1 MYFCI
6 EIRRTHRGS
15 KVLPNFER
23 DNFLGLIL
31 YILHFEEGFICTIDI
46 LLDLFLFPFNLILR
60 FTPTYSIFP
69 STSLF
74 IPLLQLI
81 FIPFISLSL
90 FLISSSLLFKFIYSS
105 LSLNSL
111 CVPFLSVSL
120 FLYFLFLSLPPP

>member
-31 YILHFEEGFICTIDI
+31 YILHFEGGVICTIDI
-46 LLDLFLFPFNLILR
+46 LLDLFLFSFNLILR

-105 LSLNSL
+105 LSLNSI